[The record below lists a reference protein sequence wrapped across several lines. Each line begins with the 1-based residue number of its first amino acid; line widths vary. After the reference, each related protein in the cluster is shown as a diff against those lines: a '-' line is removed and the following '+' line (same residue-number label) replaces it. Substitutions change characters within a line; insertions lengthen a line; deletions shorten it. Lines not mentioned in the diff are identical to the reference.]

1 MSVRTLRASPA
12 GSAGAPHSPWR
23 HVAQAAA
30 ALAAGMGVGR
40 FVYTPILPL
49 MHAGAGLSA
58 SAGANLAT
66 ANYVGYLLGALIGI
80 LAPAVVRSRALL
92 RASLVVLTGTLAAM
106 PATHDTAVWCALRLL
121 AGVASALIFV
131 IAVSSLLS
139 HLREYPAHLPG
150 WAFGGVGAGIALSGL
165 LVLLLRPVADWRAAW
180 WASAALAAVL
190 AVASWNLRP
199 EEPPTATQAT
209 QAIQA
214 AQATGATTVIAA
226 TADSSDGPRTHR
238 WFTALFASY
247 TLEGIGYII
256 AGTFLVAAI
265 EQSSPGPLGG
275 GAWVLVGLAAVPS
288 SALWARLGRRWSR
301 PDLLLAAL
309 VVQAV
314 GIALPALIGGAPAA
328 LASAVLFGA
337 TFIGVSTLALATGA
351 HLEFPRSVALLTAGY
366 SGGQIL
372 GPLVVAPL
380 LHHGYQQALILAA
393 SVVLVAAV
401 AAAVL
406 RIGFPHHMVVVR
418 ATAPVRQPAPT
429 ESAADAGSHR

>member
-1 MSVRTLRASPA
+1 
-12 GSAGAPHSPWR
+12 
-23 HVAQAAA
+23 
-30 ALAAGMGVGR
+30 MGVGR

-66 ANYVGYLLGALIGI
+66 ANYVGYLLGALVGI

-199 EEPPTATQAT
+199 EAPPTTTQAT

-214 AQATGATTVIAA
+214 APAAQATGATTVTAA

-301 PDLLLAAL
+301 PALLLAAL

-328 LASAVLFGA
+328 LVSAVLFGA

-366 SGGQIL
+366 SVGQIL

>member
-1 MSVRTLRASPA
+1 
-12 GSAGAPHSPWR
+12 
-23 HVAQAAA
+23 VAQAAA

-66 ANYVGYLLGALIGI
+66 ANYVGYLLGALVGI

-106 PATHDTAVWCALRLL
+106 PATHDTAAWCALRLL

-199 EEPPTATQAT
+199 EAPPTTTQAT

-214 AQATGATTVIAA
+214 APAAQATGATTVTAA

-288 SALWARLGRRWSR
+288 SALWARLERRWSR
-301 PDLLLAAL
+301 PALLLTAL

-328 LASAVLFGA
+328 LVSAVLFGA

-366 SGGQIL
+366 SVGQIL